1 MKQSKIVSIFKN
13 APFSSIMTII
23 SFMLFIEVYWL
34 LTVKSIKPYYFEG
47 LIFAVPFVCFGIITL
62 FTLRG
67 KLKLISSSIIT
78 GALIYLLGF
87 VSIFALVFISVDAA
101 TTSTTHL
108 DKYERA
114 LKMRGYPKNSLIKNF
129 PDKIPDSA
137 KNIVFNYN
145 PAFLQGG
152 ENFDLKFEADSDS
165 IKRYT
170 NEFSQKA
177 KWMGKAGDSEAEE
190 NGIFIGAFNTFGYM
204 NLPED
209 FIIYLIDSKPYK
221 PGNWNH
227 GELSLVAISDQR
239 NEIIFLAE
247 DW

>member
-1 MKQSKIVSIFKN
+1 MKLSKIVLIFKN
-13 APFSSIMTII
+13 APFSSIMTLI
-23 SFMLFIEVYWL
+23 SFMLFIGVYWL
-34 LTVKSIKPYYFEG
+34 LTVKSIEPYYFEG

-62 FTLRG
+62 FTVRG

-78 GALIYLLGF
+78 GILVFLLGF
-87 VSIFALVFISVDAA
+87 AAIFALVFISVDAA
-101 TTSTTHL
+101 TNSTTDL
-108 DKYERA
+108 DKYERV
-114 LKMRGYPKNSLIKNF
+114 LKMRGYPKNSLIKYF
-129 PDKIPDSA
+129 PDKIPDNA

-152 ENFDLKFEADSDS
+152 ENFDLKFNASSDS

-177 KWMGKAGDSEAEE
+177 KWTGKADDSEAEG

-209 FIIYLIDSKPYK
+209 FIIYLIV
-221 PGNWNH
+221 
-227 GELSLVAISDQR
+227 SLISQG
-239 NEIIFLAE
+239 IGIMVS
-247 DW
+247 